1 MSKSRKKKLKKTTII
16 SRIILI
22 IYLIITLFMLGTV
35 ISMNVLPSKY
45 LIPILIGYGVLTI
58 LLGIFAWKNNFR
70 NWIKIISDII
80 FTIIIV
86 ISSFA
91 LYYLNSTFNLLDN
104 IKNKD
109 YQIVDYYVLVLKDSE
124 AQKLSDLDGHSL
136 GIYETTDKTYKKALK
151 KLEKKITIKEK
162 SYETYLSEA
171 EALIKIKQAEADGI
185 RLLKEAAADEAVLQL
200 KSYET
205 LAHVADGNATKII
218 VPAELQGIATFG
230 TALKE
235 VMEDKKQD
243 KK

>member
-1 MSKSRKKKLKKTTII
+1 MSKSRKKKLKKTTIV

-35 ISMNVLPSKY
+35 ISMNVFPSKY

-104 IKNKD
+104 IN
-109 YQIVDYYVLVLKDSE
+109 
-124 AQKLSDLDGHSL
+124 
-136 GIYETTDKTYKKALK
+136 
-151 KLEKKITIKEK
+151 
-162 SYETYLSEA
+162 
-171 EALIKIKQAEADGI
+171 
-185 RLLKEAAADEAVLQL
+185 
-200 KSYET
+200 
-205 LAHVADGNATKII
+205 
-218 VPAELQGIATFG
+218 
-230 TALKE
+230 
-235 VMEDKKQD
+235 
-243 KK
+243 